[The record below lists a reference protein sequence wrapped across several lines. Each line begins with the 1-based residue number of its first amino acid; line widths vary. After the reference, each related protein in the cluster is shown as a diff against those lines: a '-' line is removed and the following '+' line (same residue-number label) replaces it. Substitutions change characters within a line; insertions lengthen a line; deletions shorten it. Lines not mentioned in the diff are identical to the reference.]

1 MFTLHSADC
10 RHFIQESQRGQ
21 GTNKVQQTLAA
32 SDLKSG
38 IFDTLHLCLQPPVA
52 TIA

>member
-1 MFTLHSADC
+1 MRWFHL
-10 RHFIQESQRGQ
+10 RGQ
-21 GTNKVQQTLAA
+21 GTNKAQEAFAA

-38 IFDTLHLCLQPPVA
+38 IFDTLHLCLQPPVD